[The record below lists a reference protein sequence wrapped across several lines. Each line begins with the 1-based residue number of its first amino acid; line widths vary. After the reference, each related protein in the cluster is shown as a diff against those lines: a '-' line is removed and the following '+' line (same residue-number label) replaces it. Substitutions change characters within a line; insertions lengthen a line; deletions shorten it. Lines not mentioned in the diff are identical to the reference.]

1 MHKAIVDCVKRNAVL
16 LRDLWRRGDL
26 DPALKADGT
35 VISALDTHI
44 ERELRS
50 VIAHV
55 DSTAV
60 MLGEEL
66 GASER
71 QGNQWDGRS
80 LYLIDPIDGTHA
92 CTNGGFSFAIVV
104 ESIAPNCEDVEAV
117 IALPAYE
124 EFVRIAGGEVTLNNG
139 RLLPRLLDHPGPTFA
154 ANDQV
159 LCDSKVHRD
168 VHVRFPGKIRSFGS
182 TVHHAVEVARGRYL
196 AMLWQSPYPWDTLPV
211 LALMAAV
218 GGSVTVLGGMELTI
232 ANVLEG
238 RVTRSDGPLVLV
250 AGHPSVLAKLPPCFP
265 NR

>member
-1 MHKAIVDCVKRNAVL
+1 MHKTIVDCTKRNAKL
-16 LRDLWRRGDL
+16 LRELWRRGEL

-35 VISALDTHI
+35 VISAMDTRI

-50 VIAHV
+50 AITHV
-55 DSTAV
+55 DPGAV
-60 MLGEEL
+60 ILGEEL

-71 QGNQWDGRS
+71 QGDQWDGRP

-92 CTNGGFSFAIVV
+92 CTNGGFSFAIVT
-104 ESIAPNCEDVEAV
+104 ECIAPNREDVEAV

-124 EFVRIAGGEVTLNNG
+124 ELVRVASGEATLDNG
-139 RLLPRLLDHPGPTFA
+139 RVLPRLVDYPSPTFA
-154 ANDQV
+154 ANDQL

-182 TVHHAVEVARGRYL
+182 TVHHAVEVARGRYV